1 VRAAFAAFAAVAVV
15 AGCSGGDGGDG
26 RLSKEEYVER
36 ADAICAEYERRL
48 DELPEPAS
56 IRELGDVAA
65 RALPLARR
73 GVRELK
79 ALRPPG
85 EIRADVRRWLE
96 PNDRNLVL
104 LEALRDAARAG
115 KTTRVQEIA
124 SEAADNEAA
133 ADRLA
138 KRIGLQACAE
148 SGS

>member
-1 VRAAFAAFAAVAVV
+1 VRAAFAAFAAVAVL

-36 ADAICAEYERRL
+36 ADAICTEYERRL
-48 DELPEPAS
+48 NELPKPAS
-56 IRELGDVAA
+56 IRELGEVAA
-65 RALPLARR
+65 RALSLARR

-85 EIRADVRRWLE
+85 EVRADVRRWLE
-96 PNDRNLVL
+96 RNDRNLML

-124 SEAADNEAA
+124 SGAADNEAA

>member
-1 VRAAFAAFAAVAVV
+1 VRAAFAAFAAVTVLP
-15 AGCSGGDGGDG
+15 GCSGGDGGDG

-36 ADAICAEYERRL
+36 ADAICTEYERRL
-48 DELPEPAS
+48 DELPEPAN

-79 ALRPPG
+79 ALRSP
-85 EIRADVRRWLE
+85 EEVRADVHTWLE
-96 PNDRNLVL
+96 RNDRNLVL
-104 LEALRDAARAG
+104 LAALRDAARAG

-138 KRIGLQACAE
+138 KRIGLRACAE